1 MIFIKEELNLNN
13 KRLLRIAVASVMAL
27 SVVGV
32 STVLPVTQTLTVSAA
47 SDYLVFNLKS
57 LNNAIAS
64 SSSSNPANIKLASDI
79 TGSISVASGKYV
91 TIDLNGHS
99 ITGSDNSPVITN
111 NGNLTIKGTGTVT
124 KSSNVNTYVVDNSG
138 TMTIDGGTFTNTSKS
153 SSLVRNNGTM
163 TINDG
168 TFTNNWIAIKNDD
181 YGTININGGTI
192 TSKVDGAT
200 AFQNWGTATISGGT
214 FNATEKSFAVTVNT
228 WTKAVKSTLEITSD
242 STSVINGDVQVSQYT
257 YISDSANLSKD
268 NINNVPTMV
277 INGGAIEGSI
287 ISGSVQDDDIN
298 GNELKNSIYQV
309 GEVIINGGSVDGSV
323 AIPENKPE
331 YVSVTGSTND
341 KPEVSQLEVVSGEF
355 TESPL
360 NFIADASLGIAL
372 GSKDSTKYIIGSNK
386 DIFAY
391 ISNEGVTA
399 DTSIGV
405 IKTSNDT
412 KETLDLS
419 SISGTED
426 IVITNETTEPV
437 LVIMPDITLFYGHSR
452 TFELIDS
459 KIVSND
465 ISIVVA
471 NNNGTIKPISMG
483 TTYITITTNDG
494 LLAQRYNVTVKD
506 DLPLHLLELKKQVLG
521 VIPKDVENYDFNED
535 NQVNILDVI
544 ALKGQILY

>member
-1 MIFIKEELNLNN
+1 MNN

-32 STVLPVTQTLTVSAA
+32 NTVLPITQTLTVSAESA
-47 SDYLVFNLKS
+47 SLVFNLKS
-57 LNNAIAS
+57 LDMAIKG

-79 TGSISVASGKYV
+79 TGSINVASGKYI

-99 ITGSDNSPVITN
+99 ITSSDNSPVITN

-138 TMTIDGGTFTNTSKS
+138 TLTIDGGTFTNTSNS
-153 SSLVRNNGTM
+153 SSLIRNNGTM

-228 WTKAVKSTLEITSD
+228 WTKAVKSTLEITAD

-323 AIPENKPE
+323 AIPENSDK
-331 YVSVTGSTND
+331 YVSVTGSVND
-341 KPEVSQLEVVSGEF
+341 KPAISQLEVVSGEF

-360 NFIADASLGIAL
+360 NFVADASLGISL
-372 GSKDSTKYIIGSNK
+372 GLEDSTKYIIGSNK
-386 DIFAY
+386 DIVAY
-391 ISNEGVTA
+391 VSNVELTE

-405 IKTSNDT
+405 ITTSNNT
-412 KETLDLS
+412 EEILDLS

-437 LVIMPDITLFYGHSR
+437 VAIMPDINLFHTHNR
-452 TFELIDS
+452 T
-459 KIVSND
+459 IVL
-465 ISIVVA
+465 
-471 NNNGTIKPISMG
+471 NGTKMVSADTDIATIEAISDTEAVITPLSMG
-483 TTYITITTNDG
+483 TTYITITTKDG
-494 LLAQRYNVTVKD
+494 LLQQKYTINVRD
-506 DLPLHLLELKKQVLG
+506 NLPLHLLELKKQVLG
-521 VIPKDVENYDFNED
+521 IIPKDVENYDFNKD

>member
-1 MIFIKEELNLNN
+1 MNN

>member
-27 SVVGV
+27 SVVSV
-32 STVLPVTQTLTVSAA
+32 NTVLPVTQTLTVSAA

-64 SSSSNPANIKLASDI
+64 SSSSNPANIKLASNI

-99 ITGSDNSPVITN
+99 ITGSDNKPVITN

-138 TMTIDGGTFTNTSKS
+138 TLTIDGGTFTNTSKS
-153 SSLVRNNGTM
+153 SSLIRNNGTM

-257 YISDSANLSKD
+257 YISDSVNLSKD
-268 NINNVPTMV
+268 NINNVPIMV
-277 INGGAIEGSI
+277 INGGAIKGSI

-309 GEVIINGGSVDGSV
+309 GKVIINGGFVDGSV
-323 AIPENKPE
+323 AIPENSDE
-331 YVSVTGSTND
+331 YVSVTGSVND
-341 KPEVSQLEVVSGEF
+341 KPAVSQLEVVSGEF

-372 GSKDSTKYIIGSNK
+372 GSNDATKYIIGSNK
-386 DIFAY
+386 DIVAY
-391 ISNEGVTA
+391 ISNVELTE

-405 IKTSNDT
+405 IKTSNNT
-412 KETLDLS
+412 EEILDLS
-419 SISGTED
+419 NVPGTED

-437 LVIMPDITLFYGHSR
+437 LAIMPDITLFYGHSR

-465 ISIVVA
+465 IKIVVA

-506 DLPLHLLELKKQVLG
+506 DLPLHLIELKKQVLG
-521 VIPKDVENYDFNED
+521 IIPKDVENYDFNKD